1 MKSFPEILIFRTK
14 DSFFDLERFS
24 NVFAI
29 LISRE
34 KGILLGVPI
43 YIPGVPFFKLKIMNN
58 NKISILFLLQKARI
72 NKQGKCPIRC
82 RITFNEGR
90 QEFATG
96 LLIDPNTWYSKL
108 QLVKPPNE
116 ENNFVNT
123 QLSLIKN
130 KINQAFLYLQMKGS
144 DFDVDD
150 LFLIYKGEKPKKEKG
165 VLEVYNEYNNKIKK
179 LIGKDIE
186 LVTYNKYL
194 ESYKHLKDYIKFN
207 FNSTDIKLKD
217 VKNNFLNDYDYYLKT
232 QKGKNKQG
240 LNQSTINKAIQ
251 RFRKT
256 LKYAISEGYLEKDP
270 FVMYSAKVV
279 KKHVVFLTKEE
290 LLKVEKHQF
299 STGRIQS
306 IKELFIFCCYT
317 GLAFKEMSLL
327 KKSDIITGFDGNLW
341 IVVNRSKTDRDYK
354 VPLLPTAQKILQ
366 SYKNE
371 NSDLLFPKISNQK
384 FNEYLK
390 EIAGVTGISKNLTH
404 HIARKTFAS
413 TVLLYNDVPM
423 EVVSELLGH
432 SKLSTTQEHYAK
444 VVQNKVSQHI
454 TELGKKLS

>member
-1 MKSFPEILIFRTK
+1 
-14 DSFFDLERFS
+14 
-24 NVFAI
+24 
-29 LISRE
+29 
-34 KGILLGVPI
+34 
-43 YIPGVPFFKLKIMNN
+43 MNN

-82 RITFNEGR
+82 RITFLEER
-90 QEFATG
+90 QEFSTG
-96 LLIDPNTWYSKL
+96 LLVNPNEWYSKL

-116 ENNFVNT
+116 ENTFVNSK
-123 QLSLIKN
+123 LSLIKT
-130 KINQAFLYLQMKGS
+130 KINQAFLYLEMKGS
-144 DFDVDD
+144 KFDVVD
-150 LFLIYKGEKPKKEKG
+150 LYSIYKGEKPKKEKG

-194 ESYKHLKDYIKFN
+194 ESYNHLKDYIKFN
-207 FNSTDIKLKD
+207 FSSTDIKLKD
-217 VKNNFLNDYDYYLKT
+217 VKNNFLTDYDYYLKT

-240 LNQSTINKAIQ
+240 LSQSTINKAIQ

-270 FVMYSAKVV
+270 FIMYSAKVV

-290 LLKVEKHQF
+290 LLQLENHQF
-299 STGRIQS
+299 NTERIQS
-306 IKELFIFCCYT
+306 IKELFVFCCYT

-327 KKSDIITGFDGNLW
+327 KKSDIITGFDNNLW
-341 IVVNRSKTDRDYK
+341 IVVNRSKTDRDYR
-354 VPLLPTAQKILQ
+354 VPLLPRAQKILQ
-366 SYKNE
+366 RYNDVDSE
-371 NSDLLFPKISNQK
+371 LLFPKISNQK

-390 EIAGVTGISKNLTH
+390 EIAGVLGLSKNLTH
-404 HIARKTFAS
+404 HMARKTFAS

-432 SKLSTTQEHYAK
+432 SKLSTTQEHYAR

-454 TELGKKLS
+454 AELGKKLSKEK

>member
-1 MKSFPEILIFRTK
+1 
-14 DSFFDLERFS
+14 
-24 NVFAI
+24 
-29 LISRE
+29 
-34 KGILLGVPI
+34 
-43 YIPGVPFFKLKIMNN
+43 MNN
-58 NKISILFLLQKARI
+58 NKLSILFLLQKVRI

-108 QLVKPPNE
+108 QHTKPPNE
-116 ENNFVNT
+116 ENNFVNS

-150 LFLIYKGEKPKKEKG
+150 LYLIYKGEKPKKEKG
-165 VLEVYNEYNNKIKK
+165 VLEVYDEYNNKIKK

-194 ESYKHLKDYIKFN
+194 ESYNHLKDYIKF
-207 FNSTDIKLKD
+207 SSADLKLKD
-217 VKNNFLNDYDYYLKT
+217 VKSNFLDDYDYYLKT

-240 LNQSTINKAIQ
+240 LSQSTINKAIQ

-270 FVMYSAKVV
+270 FVMHTAKVV
-279 KKHVVFLTKEE
+279 KKKVVFLTHEE
-290 LLKVEKHQF
+290 VLQLEKHQF
-299 STGRIQS
+299 KTDRIQT
-306 IKELFIFCCYT
+306 IKELFLFCCYT

-327 KKSDIITGFDGNLW
+327 KKSDIIIGFDNNLW
-341 IVVNRSKTDRDYK
+341 LVVNRSKTDRDYK
-354 VPLLPTAQKILQ
+354 VPLLPMAQRILQ
-366 SYKNE
+366 NYNDE
-371 NSDLLFPKISNQK
+371 NAELVFPKMSNQK

-390 EIAGVTGISKNLTH
+390 EIAEVIGISKNLTH
-404 HIARKTFAS
+404 HMARKTFAS

-432 SKLSTTQEHYAK
+432 SKLSTTQEHYAR

-454 TELGKKLS
+454 MELGMKLDKEK

>member
-1 MKSFPEILIFRTK
+1 
-14 DSFFDLERFS
+14 
-24 NVFAI
+24 
-29 LISRE
+29 
-34 KGILLGVPI
+34 
-43 YIPGVPFFKLKIMNN
+43 MNN
-58 NKISILFLLQKARI
+58 YKISILFLIQKTKI

-82 RITFNEGR
+82 RITYNEGR
-90 QEFATG
+90 HEFATG
-96 LLIDPNTWYSKL
+96 LLINPNTWYSKL
-108 QLVKPPNE
+108 QQTKPPNE
-116 ENNFVNT
+116 ENTYVNS

-130 KINQAFLYLQMKGS
+130 KINQAFLFLQMKGS

-150 LFLIYKGEKPKKEKG
+150 LYLIYKGEKPKKEKG
-165 VLEVYNEYNNKIKK
+165 ILEVYTEYNNKIKK

-194 ESYKHLKDYIKFN
+194 ESYNHLKDFVRFKFN
-207 FNSTDIKLKD
+207 SADLKLKN
-217 VKNNFLNDYDYYLKT
+217 VKSNFLDDYDYYLKT

-240 LNQSTINKAIQ
+240 LSQSTINKAIQ

-256 LKYAISEGYLEKDP
+256 LKFSISEGYLEKDP
-270 FVMYSAKVV
+270 FIMHTAKVI
-279 KKHVVFLTKEE
+279 KKNIVFLTKEE
-290 LLKVEKHQF
+290 LLKLENHQF
-299 STGRIQS
+299 KTARIQS
-306 IKELFIFCCYT
+306 VKELFVFCCYT

-341 IVVNRSKTDRDYK
+341 IVVKRSKTDRDYK
-354 VPLLPTAQKILQ
+354 VPLLPRAQKVLHIYNDDTSELV
-366 SYKNE
+366 
-371 NSDLLFPKISNQK
+371 FPKISNQK

-390 EIAGVTGISKNLTH
+390 EIADIIGISKNLTH

-444 VVQNKVSQHI
+444 VVNSKLSQHI
-454 TELGKKLS
+454 IDLGNKLDK

>member
-1 MKSFPEILIFRTK
+1 
-14 DSFFDLERFS
+14 
-24 NVFAI
+24 
-29 LISRE
+29 
-34 KGILLGVPI
+34 
-43 YIPGVPFFKLKIMNN
+43 MNN
-58 NKISILFLLQKARI
+58 NKLSILFLLQKVRI

-90 QEFATG
+90 HEFATG
-96 LLIDPNTWYSKL
+96 LLINPNTWYSKL
-108 QLVKPPNE
+108 QQTKPPNE
-116 ENNFVNT
+116 ENTFVNS

-130 KINQAFLYLQMKGS
+130 KINQAFLYLQMKGP
-144 DFDVDD
+144 DFDVND
-150 LFLIYKGEKPKKEKG
+150 LYLIYKGEKPKKENG
-165 VLEVYNEYNNKIKK
+165 ILEVYTEYNNKIKK

-194 ESYKHLKDYIKFN
+194 ESYNHLKDFVRFKFN
-207 FNSTDIKLKD
+207 SADLKLKD
-217 VKNNFLNDYDYYLKT
+217 VKSNFLDDYDYYLKT

-240 LNQSTINKAIQ
+240 LSQSTINKAIQ

-270 FVMYSAKVV
+270 FIMHTAKVV
-279 KKHVVFLTKEE
+279 KKNIVFLTKEE
-290 LLKVEKHQF
+290 LLKLENHQF
-299 STGRIQS
+299 KTARIQS
-306 IKELFIFCCYT
+306 VKELFVFCCYT

-327 KKSDIITGFDGNLW
+327 KKSDIITGFDDHLW
-341 IVVNRSKTDRDYK
+341 IVVKRSKTDRDYK
-354 VPLLPTAQKILQ
+354 VPLLPRAQQALQ
-366 SYKNE
+366 IYNVDTSE
-371 NSDLLFPKISNQK
+371 LLFPKISNQK

-390 EIAGVTGISKNLTH
+390 EIADIIGISKNLTH

-444 VVQNKVSQHI
+444 VVNSKLSQHI
-454 TELGKKLS
+454 IDLANKLNNK

>member
-1 MKSFPEILIFRTK
+1 MS
-14 DSFFDLERFS
+14 
-24 NVFAI
+24 
-29 LISRE
+29 
-34 KGILLGVPI
+34 
-43 YIPGVPFFKLKIMNN
+43 N
-58 NKISILFLLQKARI
+58 NKLSILFLLQKARI

-96 LLIDPNTWYSKL
+96 LLINPNTWYSKL
-108 QLVKPPNE
+108 QQTKPPNE
-116 ENNFVNT
+116 ENTFVNT

-150 LFLIYKGEKPKKEKG
+150 LYLIYKGEKPKKENG
-165 VLEVYNEYNNKIKK
+165 ILEVYTEFNNKIKK

-194 ESYKHLKDYIKFN
+194 ESYNHLKDFVKFKFN
-207 FNSTDIKLKD
+207 SADLKLKD
-217 VKNNFLNDYDYYLKT
+217 LKSNFLNDYDYYLKT

-240 LNQSTINKAIQ
+240 LSQSTINKAIQ

-256 LKYAISEGYLEKDP
+256 LKYSISEGYLEKDP
-270 FVMYSAKVV
+270 FVMYTARVV
-279 KKHVVFLTKEE
+279 RKNIVFLTNEE
-290 LLKVEKHQF
+290 LLKLENHQF
-299 STGRIQS
+299 NTDRIQS

-327 KKSDIITGFDGNLW
+327 RKSDIVTGFDGKLW
-341 IVVNRSKTDRDYK
+341 IVVNRSKTDRDYR
-354 VPLLPTAQKILQ
+354 VPLLPRAQKILQ
-366 SYKNE
+366 NFNDESSE
-371 NSDLLFPKISNQK
+371 LVFPKITNQK

-390 EIAGVTGISKNLTH
+390 EIAGILGFSKNLTH
-404 HIARKTFAS
+404 HMARKTFAS

-423 EVVSELLGH
+423 EIVSELLGH

-444 VVQNKVSQHI
+444 VVQRYPPHQHHYC
-454 TELGKKLS
+454 

>member
-1 MKSFPEILIFRTK
+1 
-14 DSFFDLERFS
+14 
-24 NVFAI
+24 
-29 LISRE
+29 
-34 KGILLGVPI
+34 
-43 YIPGVPFFKLKIMNN
+43 MNN
-58 NKISILFLLQKARI
+58 NKLSILFLLQKSRI

-90 QEFATG
+90 HEFATG
-96 LLIDPNTWYSKL
+96 LLINPNTWYSKL
-108 QLVKPPNE
+108 QQTKPPNE
-116 ENNFVNT
+116 ENNFVNS

-130 KINQAFLYLQMKGS
+130 KINQAFLYLQMKGL
-144 DFDVDD
+144 DFDVND
-150 LFLIYKGEKPKKEKG
+150 LYLIYKGEKPKKENG
-165 VLEVYNEYNNKIKK
+165 ILEVYTEYNNKIKK

-194 ESYKHLKDYIKFN
+194 ESYNHIKDFVRFKFN
-207 FNSTDIKLKD
+207 SADLKLKD
-217 VKNNFLNDYDYYLKT
+217 VKSNFLDDYDYYLKT

-270 FVMYSAKVV
+270 FIMYTAKVV
-279 KKHVVFLTKEE
+279 KKNIVFLTKEE
-290 LLKVEKHQF
+290 LLKLENHQF
-299 STGRIQS
+299 KTARIHS
-306 IKELFIFCCYT
+306 VKELFVFCCYT

-341 IVVNRSKTDRDYK
+341 IVVKRSKTDRDYK
-354 VPLLPTAQKILQ
+354 VPLLPRAQKVLQ
-366 SYKNE
+366 IYNDDTSE
-371 NSDLLFPKISNQK
+371 LVFPKMSNQK

-390 EIAGVTGISKNLTH
+390 EIAEILDISKNLTH

-423 EVVSELLGH
+423 EIVSELLGH

-444 VVQNKVSQHI
+444 VVQSKVSEEI
-454 TELGKKLS
+454 EKLNIKLLK